1 METIELKFLLKLLGF
16 PGYRAPLAKITPNS
30 KTSAAERERIARKLC
45 DRELVDYSC
54 DIIRFRIAHL
64 GKDILRSNIDNFPV
78 TSQELKILK
87 ACEKETL
94 TPGKTG
100 IPQAERQKVLQSLV
114 DRGFIQVDKKDKKI
128 KEVWLTEQGKEYL
141 RVEYEPKSSGTIT
154 LSKNIL
160 GDYLNFLRQSSSFT
174 EPEVRQLLT
183 PSLEQATHKLSDED
197 ILQTIEDL
205 ERRLQRKYL
214 PLFYLRE
221 KLQPP
226 LSREDLDRSLFR
238 LENKGHI
245 ELSAITR
252 GWRYSEEELNAGIPQ
267 RTGSRLFFVNLK

>member
-1 METIELKFLLKLLGF
+1 MEAIELKFLLKLLSF

-30 KTSAAERERIARKLC
+30 KTSAAERERICRRLC

-54 DIIRFRIAHL
+54 DIIRFKIARL
-64 GKDILRSNIDNFPV
+64 GKDVLRSDPEHLPV
-78 TSQELKILK
+78 TPQELKILK

-100 IPQAERQKVLQSLV
+100 IPQQERQKVIQSLA
-114 DRGFIQVDKKDKKI
+114 DRGLIQVDKRDKKI
-128 KEVWLTEQGKEYL
+128 KEVWLTEQGKDCLQEQ
-141 RVEYEPKSSGTIT
+141 YEPKGAGNIT
-154 LSKNIL
+154 LTKNML
-160 GDYLNFLRQSSSFT
+160 ADYLHFLRKSSSFT
-174 EPEVRQLLT
+174 ESESRQIPTVSPEQS
-183 PSLEQATHKLSDED
+183 PHQLSDED
-197 ILQTIEDL
+197 VLQTIEDL
-205 ERRLQRKYL
+205 DRRLQKKYL

-267 RTGSRLFFVNLK
+267 RAGSRLFFVNLK

>member
-16 PGYRAPLAKITPNS
+16 PGYRTPLAKITPNS
-30 KTSAAERERIARKLC
+30 KTSAAERERICRKLC

-54 DIIRFRIAHL
+54 EIMRFRIARI
-64 GKDILRSNIDNFPV
+64 GKDILSSKIDNLPV
-78 TSQELKILK
+78 TPQELKILK

-100 IPQAERQKVLQSLV
+100 IPQTERQKFIQSLV
-114 DRGFIQVDKKDKKI
+114 DRGFIQVEKKDKKI
-128 KEVWLTEQGKEYL
+128 KEVWLTQQGKEYL
-141 RVEYEPKSSGTIT
+141 RGEYEPKGSGTIT

-174 EPEVRQLLT
+174 EPEVRQILT
-183 PSLEQATHKLSDED
+183 PSLEEATHKLSDED
-197 ILQTIEDL
+197 ILHTIKDL
-205 ERRLQRKYL
+205 ECKLQRKYL

-226 LSREDLDRSLFR
+226 LSREDFDRSLFR

-267 RTGSRLFFVNLK
+267 RAGSRLFFVNLK